1 MFWHIFVYRLKELL
15 RDPWHIAWNL
25 LFPIALATAFFLG
38 FGNMIKED
46 PEVFV
51 SIKTG
56 YIAMEDK
63 EFEKVLQALS
73 RKGEDQVL
81 SLQQYETEKEAE
93 KALRAG
99 KIEGYYLQKGGEI
112 VVVVGKNGISA
123 TTLNQIVKEY
133 KNQKTVMLQIAKE
146 HPEKVAEIAE
156 RMNHRPEFLQQHVF
170 NQYTSPY
177 MNYFYS
183 LIAMAAL
190 YGSWLSSTM
199 LAGISANMTERGKRF
214 ESAPVKKMTSLLAG
228 ILSTMLLQT
237 VFIGILVLYIEFVLK
252 ISFGVPLWQVLIV
265 TSVGGVMGIMMGVF
279 IGALVK
285 RPSLQ
290 MVISLSVSMVAS
302 FLSGLMWGQIRQILE
317 VNAPV
322 VNRLN
327 PAAML
332 TSCLYNL
339 CNYGMTK
346 DFYRDLYSMLVLIV
360 AMLVISAAVLRR
372 RNYDSL

>member
-1 MFWHIFVYRLKELL
+1 
-15 RDPWHIAWNL
+15 
-25 LFPIALATAFFLG
+25 
-38 FGNMIKED
+38 
-46 PEVFV
+46 
-51 SIKTG
+51 
-56 YIAMEDK
+56 
-63 EFEKVLQALS
+63 
-73 RKGEDQVL
+73 
-81 SLQQYETEKEAE
+81 
-93 KALRAG
+93 
-99 KIEGYYLQKGGEI
+99 
-112 VVVVGKNGISA
+112 
-123 TTLNQIVKEY
+123 
-133 KNQKTVMLQIAKE
+133 
-146 HPEKVAEIAE
+146 
-156 RMNHRPEFLQQHVF
+156 
-170 NQYTSPY
+170 

-199 LAGISANMTERGKRF
+199 LAGISANMTERGKRY

-285 RPSLQ
+285 RPNLQ